1 MLTLAEYKRKQMLS
15 AGVSPEYIEAVRLQD
30 DIRILKDTLRK
41 KEARFKAVISGLAG
55 TQDEVYAV
63 TDLKPIRTVDKKY
76 LRDNLPEAY
85 AATVGLTAS
94 DIGKAMQD
102 AYPREIIYSMIQAW
116 NPSFWESKSRI
127 TVGDL
132 ERYLGKQEAKKLEGT
147 AIHTTMQSTGKSR
160 LVLKHP
166 RKYPELADAEPEEE
180 EDE

>member
-30 DIRILKDTLRK
+30 DIRTLKDTLRK

-76 LRDNLPEAY
+76 LRENLPEAY

-102 AYPREIIYSMIQAW
+102 AYTREEINSLIQSG

-132 ERYLGKQEAKKLEGT
+132 ERYLGKQEVKKLEGT
-147 AIHTTMQSTGKSR
+147 AVHTSMQSTGKSR

-180 EDE
+180 EEE